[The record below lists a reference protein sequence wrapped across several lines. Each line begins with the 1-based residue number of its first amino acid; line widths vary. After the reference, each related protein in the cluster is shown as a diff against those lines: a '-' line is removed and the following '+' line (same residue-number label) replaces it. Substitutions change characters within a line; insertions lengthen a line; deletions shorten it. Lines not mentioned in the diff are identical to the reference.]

1 MAACT
6 FTHVKAA
13 VVDQVYSGCICVSHI
28 EYGKEFKMNTST
40 IKVWIL
46 KAAVWIC
53 IQSHDLLEES
63 KW

>member
-13 VVDQVYSGCICVSHI
+13 VVDQVYSGCICVSHR

-46 KAAVWIC
+46 KAAV
-53 IQSHDLLEES
+53 
-63 KW
+63 